1 MSGRHQQ
8 VDKLR
13 KLLAL
18 AGSPNEHESKVAR
31 RAADRLMLRYGLT
44 EADVREADDA
54 GYCEMSLG
62 ITGWNV
68 TWRFTLVS
76 LAARVCG
83 VEAVALRRGAKRLV
97 KLCGAR
103 RDVGMANELYQK
115 LENVV
120 GELESRVAADGP
132 VELLSLMVGDVS
144 ARTISDS
151 FRRGA
156 VAGLA
161 RLFYVAKQR
170 ERSEARDST
179 PAGAAVPVVEK
190 PEDGCRALVRVRSLV
205 GARATTHTDRVREKY
220 SPETRPIDIVGDSVP
235 LLFDLGYRFAVGQVV
250 VGSDGNVQIKQRRGR

>member
-18 AGSPNEHESKVAR
+18 AGSPNEHEAQVAR
-31 RAADRLMLRYGLT
+31 RAADRLMLKHGLT
-44 EADVREADDA
+44 EGDVREADDIE
-54 GYCEMSLG
+54 YFEMSLG
-62 ITGWNV
+62 IAGWNA
-68 TWRFTLVS
+68 TWRFVLVS
-76 LAARVCG
+76 LAAKVCG
-83 VEAVALRRGAKRLV
+83 VEAVALRKGAKRLV

-120 GELESRVAADGP
+120 GELESRVAEDGQ

-156 VAGLA
+156 VAGIA
-161 RLFYVAKQR
+161 RLFYLAKQR
-170 ERSEARDST
+170 ERTEVRDST
-179 PAGAAVPVVEK
+179 PADPAVPAVEK
-190 PEDGCRALVRVRSLV
+190 PEDVCRALVRVRSLV
-205 GARATTHTDRVREKY
+205 GAWVTTHTDRVKEKY
-220 SPETRPIDIVGDSVP
+220 APETRPIDIVGDSAP
-235 LLFDLGYRFAVGQVV
+235 LLFDLGYSFAVGQVV